1 MHRLSFLVAFLV
13 LAGAARAADDAA
25 LWQAAYTLD
34 KPGKGEGAEAVL
46 LKGGAAAYDVLV
58 KLARVSGEE
67 RALALAAGPRPCPMF
82 AVHMM
87 SMGGQLGQSRL
98 PEKTSKLALK
108 LLVQSP
114 ELRQRAEASAE
125 PFDRALA
132 LLAADGIPDALPGAV
147 ERLAGE
153 KEPWLVLWAES
164 FVQCTV
170 MRQGAKA
177 ASLGEP
183 LKALSERAR
192 ALREAKTCQEPS
204 QVDARWVELLAT
216 GTATANGW
224 SRSNDELRVPVRAGP
239 GESLEVAPGCAV
251 ALYEA
256 VAERGRYLPELLVP
270 VATDQWIAVGSRQAA
285 GARAVKD
292 LERYPEDQRN
302 RLAAKLVN
310 AGFTVPLKVTFKVE
324 HAFVQEEELEAA
336 ARQGHPQAKATIL
349 QTVFC
354 RDTGGGSGVQLLG
367 FVKGR
372 EAADT
377 AYQLARKCP
386 RARADATAALLRL
399 KDRRALELLG
409 PSLESPG
416 FGREALHQALMESL
430 TPQVATRLRAL
441 VEKKAPGAE
450 ETVRLLKAAQ
460 VMRD

>member
-13 LAGAARAADDAA
+13 LAGVARAADDAA
-25 LWQAAYTLD
+25 LWQAAYALD
-34 KPGKGEGAEAVL
+34 KPGKGEGAEATL

-67 RALALAAGPRPCPMF
+67 RALALAAGIRGCPMF

-87 SMGGQLGQSRL
+87 GMGRQLGQSRL

-132 LLAADGIPDALPGAV
+132 LLATDGVPDALPGVV

-177 ASLGEP
+177 ASLGES
-183 LKALSERAR
+183 LKSLSERAR

-204 QVDARWVELLAT
+204 QVDARWVEMLAA
-216 GTATANGW
+216 GTATALSW
-224 SRSNDELRVPVRAGP
+224 SRSNDELRVTARAGP

-256 VAERGRYLPELLVP
+256 VAERGRYLPELLMP

-292 LERYPEDQRN
+292 LERYPEDERN

-310 AGFTVPLKVTFKVE
+310 AGFTVPVKVTFKQE
-324 HAFVQEEELEAA
+324 LAFVQEKELEAA

-354 RDTGGGSGVQLLG
+354 RDTGGGSGVNLLG

-377 AYQLARKCP
+377 AYQLARQCP

-409 PSLESPG
+409 PALENPG
-416 FGREALHQALMESL
+416 FGQEALHQALMESL
-430 TPQVATRLRAL
+430 TPQVAARLRAL
-441 VEKKAPGAE
+441 VEKKTPGAE
-450 ETVRLLKAAQ
+450 EVVRLLKAAQ
-460 VMRD
+460 VMKD